1 MIKRTLLNGS
11 AGIVLIALLLLVL
24 MVGCSSQRRSRID
37 PPLTELDI
45 PFQKFQFHADSG
57 LTVRLATGTTI
68 RIDPGSLVDA
78 EGKSAKGKIEFRV
91 REFHTTNDIL
101 RAGIPL
107 STQANGSERLQSA
120 GMIEMR
126 AYSNGQALEVASGKT
141 IGVDLAGYRNSTGY
155 DLWYME
161 GDDRWDVRGDF
172 RSDSNRSKIETIQT
186 LKDSL
191 KKPRSPMEEEDRTF
205 ELVGNISEIPYLRP
219 YVGMKWRLDDSESI
233 EVLGVQGRV
242 HWENVRINKVK
253 NREQVFALTFT
264 QFDRG
269 DEGSN
274 KGIQKTILASP
285 MTTRNDMKNRMAI
298 YEKELAE
305 IERRERD
312 RLEALA
318 RAKQEADLIQSF
330 KADRLGIWNIDRFQK
345 MEDCVPVYVHF
356 DFERSIQS
364 SDKPIRLFALY
375 DGDNSVM
382 EYKPEEWKAV
392 FLQKGKPMRLIAVLP
407 NNQLALV
414 GNENIQ
420 SALRQGKN
428 EVIFETKKI
437 PSTEFLKTATP

>member
-1 MIKRTLLNGS
+1 MIKKTLPNGS
-11 AGIVLIALLLLVL
+11 AGIILIALLLLVL
-24 MVGCSSQRRSRID
+24 MVGCSSQRRSRIA

-45 PFQKFQFHADSG
+45 PFQIFQFQADSG

-68 RIDPGSLVDA
+68 RIDSGSLVDT

-126 AYSNGQALEVASGKT
+126 AYSNDQALEVATGKT

-161 GDDRWDVRGDF
+161 GDDRWNIRGNY
-172 RSDSNRSKIETIQT
+172 RADSNRSKIEAIQT

-191 KKPRSPMEEEDRTF
+191 KKPRSPQEEEDRTF
-205 ELVGNISEIPYLRP
+205 ELVGNISEIPYLKP
-219 YVGMKWRLDDSESI
+219 YAGMKWRLDDSESI

-253 NREQVFALTFT
+253 NKQQVFALTFT

-269 DEGSN
+269 DEGSY

-285 MTTRNDMKNRMAI
+285 MTTRSDMKDRMAI

-305 IERRERD
+305 VERQERA
-312 RLEALA
+312 RQEALA
-318 RAKQEADLIQSF
+318 KAKQEADLIQSF
-330 KADRLGIWNIDRFQK
+330 KADRLGIWNVDRFQK
-345 MEDCVPVYVHF
+345 MENCVPVYVHF

-382 EYKPEEWKAV
+382 EYKPEEWKVV

-414 GNENIQ
+414 DNDHIQ
-420 SALRQGKN
+420 SVLRQGKN
-428 EVIFETKKI
+428 EVTFETKKV
-437 PSTEFLKTATP
+437 PSSEFLKTATP